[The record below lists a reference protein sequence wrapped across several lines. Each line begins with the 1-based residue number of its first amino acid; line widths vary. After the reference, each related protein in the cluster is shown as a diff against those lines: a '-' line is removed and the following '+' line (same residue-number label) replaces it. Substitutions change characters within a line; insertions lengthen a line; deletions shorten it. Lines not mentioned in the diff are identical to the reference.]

1 LLIYVKSD
9 ILFINVPTR
18 DDLLRQVQKLISI
31 VTDLVKE
38 VSKFIRVDNDLV
50 ERYSRSMEEL
60 DSIRL
65 SNEELRELI
74 KELVFESGKHA
85 DSTNKHLYRV
95 EQYVILKGMMGIG
108 RETLQ
113 VESDV
118 AKEHIERALSERLV
132 EQQGLV
138 KQYQKNIS
146 IVNERIARYGETVPL
161 LNELEE
167 YQSKLDKALEAMKR
181 IREQLQ

>member
-1 LLIYVKSD
+1 M
-9 ILFINVPTR
+9 PTR
-18 DDLLRQVQKLISI
+18 DDLLKHVQRLISI
-31 VTDLVKE
+31 VTDLVRE
-38 VSKFIRVDNDLV
+38 VSRFIRVDNDLA

-74 KELVFESGKHA
+74 KELIIESGRQA

-95 EQYVILKGMMGIG
+95 EQYVILKGMMGAG

-113 VESDV
+113 VESEI
-118 AKEHIERALSERLV
+118 AKEHIERALSERLT
-132 EQQGLV
+132 EQQELAR
-138 KQYQKNIS
+138 QYQKNIS
-146 IVNERIARYGETVPL
+146 KVNEHIARYGETVAR
-161 LNELEE
+161 LNELDE

-181 IREQLQ
+181 IREQLKQEPE